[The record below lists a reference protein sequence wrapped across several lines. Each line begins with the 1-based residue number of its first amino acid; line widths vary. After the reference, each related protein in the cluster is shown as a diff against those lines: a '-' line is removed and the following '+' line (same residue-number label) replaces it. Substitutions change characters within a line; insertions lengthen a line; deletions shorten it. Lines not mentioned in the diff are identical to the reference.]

1 MGWFPRLHPMLK
13 AGLTS
18 GTIMSGGDLICRT
31 IEQNGMLRENNPAPP
46 FAARGVEQE
55 TSTSARTPSVAAA
68 VQERMGLA
76 NYDLVRTARFF
87 GVGLTLHGPFF
98 K

>member
-1 MGWFPRLHPMLK
+1 
-13 AGLTS
+13 
-18 GTIMSGGDLICRT
+18 
-31 IEQNGMLRENNPAPP
+31 
-46 FAARGVEQE
+46 
-55 TSTSARTPSVAAA
+55 